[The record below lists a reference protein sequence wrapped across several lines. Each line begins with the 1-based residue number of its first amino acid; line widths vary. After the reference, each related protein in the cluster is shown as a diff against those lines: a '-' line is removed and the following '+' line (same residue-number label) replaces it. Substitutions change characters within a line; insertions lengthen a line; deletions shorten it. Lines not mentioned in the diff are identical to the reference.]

1 MKMKLCVLML
11 FLSVS
16 ANLFCQTKDKNIK
29 FIASYAMSNALQ
41 VPSVNDVELYPE
53 PTWML
58 GGIDLKMLL
67 DTKLRHTQFMIGS
80 TYLSG
85 QNEPNE
91 SSTYGGGFYVGP
103 YISSGGKWIQFSAY
117 LGVGVF
123 SFHDDILQW
132 DSNQKLLLYS
142 KESNFTALGSKSG
155 CGLVFNIKNVS
166 LNIGYQIFATASE
179 KSAIVQHGFEAGLGI
194 RL

>member
-1 MKMKLCVLML
+1 MKVKLSVLML
-11 FLSVS
+11 LLSVS
-16 ANLFCQTKDKNIK
+16 ANLFCQKNDKNIR
-29 FIASYAMSNALQ
+29 FMASYAMSNALQ

-58 GGIDLKMLL
+58 GGIDLKILL
-67 DTKLRHTQFMIGS
+67 DTKLPQAQFMIGS

-85 QNEPNE
+85 QNTPNE

-103 YISSGGKWIQFSAY
+103 YISSADKWIQFSAY

-123 SFHDDILQW
+123 SFHDDIIQW
-132 DSNQKLLLYS
+132 NSNQKLLLYS

-155 CGLVFNIKNVS
+155 CGLVFNIKNIS
-166 LNIGYQIFATASE
+166 LNVGYQIFATAS
-179 KSAIVQHGFEAGLGI
+179 KKTAIVQHGFEAGFGI
-194 RL
+194 QL